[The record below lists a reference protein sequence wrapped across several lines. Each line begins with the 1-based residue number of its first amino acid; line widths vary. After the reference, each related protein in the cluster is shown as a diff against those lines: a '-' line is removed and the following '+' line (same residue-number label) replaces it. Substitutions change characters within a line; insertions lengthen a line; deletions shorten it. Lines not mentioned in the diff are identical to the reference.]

1 MDEFERQLQRRLE
14 VLSEAVPLRAARAT
28 ARPVARRSSPVGR
41 GWSPGLGGL
50 AALGLLLL
58 VGITTGLLFMG
69 GGISGVLQSV
79 GGPLATPLPGMIGTG
94 GDGGYWDTPC
104 ADIQH
109 CPSPVPTIDPAVAP
123 QAVAVSVPS
132 LEIPID
138 RMGHYSIPVGTAV
151 LANGIL
157 REARMT
163 LEENIRTDIE
173 LEPSVLRLVL
183 IGEAGTPLTNAY
195 EQGWRPGTEKVDVRI
210 EFDVVSLDAPT
221 SITVTDIL
229 VR

>member
-1 MDEFERQLQRRLE
+1 MDEFDTQLQRRLGA
-14 VLSEAVPLRAARAT
+14 LSDAVPVTAAPASGRRAD
-28 ARPVARRSSPVGR
+28 VRSTSGR
-41 GWSPGLGGL
+41 QGSPGLATYVLMGLLGL
-50 AALGLLLL
+50 AVSISA
-58 VGITTGLLFMG
+58 LLFLG

-79 GGPLATPLPGMIGTG
+79 GGPLATYPPGMIGTG

-104 ADIQH
+104 ADIRH

-138 RMGHYSIPVGTAV
+138 RMGHYSIAVGTAV

-157 REARMT
+157 REASMT
-163 LEENIRTDIE
+163 LEENIRTDSE
-173 LEPSVLRLVL
+173 LEPSALRLVL
-183 IGEAGTPLTNAY
+183 IGEDGTPLTNAY
-195 EQGWRPGTEKVDVRI
+195 EHGWRPGTEKVDVRI

-221 SITVTDIL
+221 SITLTDIV